1 MKMIKYIAALF
12 LTGIALTFTSCY
24 DMDVFP
30 QDQLGPSTFWNT
42 ERDIQMG
49 VAGVYSQIKDDD
61 KSRGYKDWNKYWLEG
76 ISDNAYCM
84 HVTQN
89 AFMNIQSGN
98 LEVSTGGPVTN
109 TFSGNYITIAA
120 CNNFLK
126 NFPVAKVNAQI
137 SESKAN
143 EYEAEIRFIRAWS
156 YFELVQRYGDIPLYK
171 EAIESVEASKVKQS
185 PASEV
190 YAFIKEDLDFAI
202 KNLPEIPYGSG
213 HAVKSSALGMK
224 ARVALFLG
232 EWDEVLSNTKEII
245 SSGNYSLADSYE
257 SIFIKREGQKNNPEI
272 IFSVTYLNPD
282 NRHNAEMQYYYWSA
296 LTPTE
301 DLIAQYDIENDKRA
315 KSWYAYAGVGGK
327 TWTNPMGETAEV
339 EQNTLTGWILVKHF
353 DKNNAD
359 KYSQS
364 AYDFRTDNDII
375 IIRYADIYLMY
386 IEAMVEKGGGST
398 SDTDAVKY
406 MNEIK
411 NRAGIPEVTTISR
424 EELRLER
431 RRELAFEGSRHFDLI
446 RWKTAKEVMS
456 NLVTPAGK
464 CRFDDRSYLWPFP
477 LSEMDINPNL
487 DQKPGY

>member
-1 MKMIKYIAALF
+1 MKTIKYIAGLF
-12 LTGIALTFTSCY
+12 LAGALTFTSCY

-30 QDQLGPSTFWNT
+30 QDQLGPSTFWKT

-49 VAGVYSQIKDDD
+49 VAGVYSKMKQ
-61 KSRGYKDWNKYWLEG
+61 GYKDLSRYWLDG

-84 HVTQN
+84 HPNQS

-98 LEVSTGGPVTN
+98 LEVTTTGPIKDV
-109 TFSGNYITIAA
+109 FSGNYSAIAA

-126 NFPVAKVNAQI
+126 NFPDAKIAAKI
-137 SESKAN
+137 TDAKAN
-143 EYEAEIRFIRAWS
+143 EYEAEVRFLRAWS

-185 PASEV
+185 SASEV
-190 YAFIKEDLDFAI
+190 YTFIKEDLDFAI
-202 KNLPEIPYGSG
+202 NYLPNIAYGSG
-213 HAVKSSALGMK
+213 HAVKSSALGLK
-224 ARVALFLG
+224 ARMALFLG
-232 EWDEVLSNTKEII
+232 EWDNVISNTKEII
-245 SSGNYSLADSYE
+245 SSGTYQLADNYE

-272 IFSVTYLNPD
+272 LFSVTYMNPD
-282 NRHNAEMQYYYWSA
+282 YRHDAEMQFYYWSA

-301 DLIAQYDIENDKRA
+301 DLIAQYDVENDKRA
-315 KSWYAYAGVGGK
+315 KSWYAYAGKGGK

-364 AYDFRTDNDII
+364 AYDFRTDNDVI

-411 NRAGIPEVTTISR
+411 SRAGIPEITTISR

-446 RWKTAKEVMS
+446 RWKTAKDVMS